1 MRLHRDT
8 AGERDHLAPQSS
20 HAADNPSIVWVQRER
35 GLRLTRVR
43 GVPLA
48 AEGLGFRNLG
58 GVHQACTSVAIRV
71 RSAIQS
77 SPIHLTSPFGARM
90 VTA

>member
-1 MRLHRDT
+1 M
-8 AGERDHLAPQSS
+8 
-20 HAADNPSIVWVQRER
+20 
-35 GLRLTRVR
+35 RLTRVR

-48 AEGLGFRNLG
+48 GEGLGFRNLG
-58 GVHQACTSVAIRV
+58 GVHQACTPVAIRV